1 MSVIR
6 RLPIIILSSLIAACA
21 FFIAPAEAAKASNH
35 LEPSNLPEAGFDL
48 LPVAI
53 IAAALLLIGAL
64 LLLGGRHRRA
74 KSPEQAVDRPDDQ
87 LSS

>member
-6 RLPIIILSSLIAACA
+6 RLPIIILSSVIVACV
-21 FFIAPAEAAKASNH
+21 FFIAPADAAKASNH
-35 LEPSNLPEAGFDL
+35 PEASTLPETGFDL

-53 IAAALLLIGAL
+53 IAAALLLIGGL

-74 KSPEQAVDRPDDQ
+74 KSSEQTVDQPDDQ